1 MESTVDKHDPRI
13 MAVINTLF
21 AYQYVNATTNPLI
34 LGSIIKSVLL
44 SSHDLGRITN
54 ATGLSPPIVK
64 NIISSIYACINRASY
79 LGGNPMVTW

>member
-1 MESTVDKHDPRI
+1 MESTVDKQDPRI
-13 MAVINTLF
+13 MAVINALF
-21 AYQYVNATTNPLI
+21 AYQYVNVTTNPLI
-34 LGSIIKSVLL
+34 LASVMKSVLL

-64 NIISSIYACINRASY
+64 NIITDIYACINRASL